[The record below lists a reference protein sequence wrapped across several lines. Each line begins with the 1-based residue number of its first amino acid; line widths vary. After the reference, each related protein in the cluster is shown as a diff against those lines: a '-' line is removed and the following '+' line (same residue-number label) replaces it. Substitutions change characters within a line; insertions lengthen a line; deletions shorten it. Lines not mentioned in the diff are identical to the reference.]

1 MIPRQLCCHFLVVF
15 FLNIIASKVVVFVNA
30 AEKVQNKPR
39 VPINVLHKAIR
50 YVTETV
56 SDSEE
61 RVKQLQ
67 ELNDGNVHTLYQV
80 AKAMN
85 HGSSDRNPDNKVTSM
100 EIWHALAD
108 TMEDGH
114 ILSQVALGFAYADND
129 KPRAIA
135 YFVQAGEAGP
145 HQSALYNAGRL
156 LADPEMEEFVK
167 ALAYL
172 RAAYSVAESHPKYAT
187 EHLTETSRYAFEK
200 LSEDLVFLIQKSLSS
215 KGSVLSIQ
223 QVADMFLYANLKDF
237 PPPSSKGE
245 KTWQGAMEALQ
256 SERWELSL
264 IQLDKLEKEFE
275 SELSQLQLSLL
286 KVLREYVRSASE
298 MNRGEGEL

>member
-1 MIPRQLCCHFLVVF
+1 MLSRISFYFFLVLV
-15 FLNIIASKVVVFVNA
+15 LLNA
-30 AEKVQNKPR
+30 ATQIISPVDAATEKDPANNPR
-39 VPINVLHKAIR
+39 VPINVLQKAIQ

-56 SDSEE
+56 IDNEE
-61 RVKQLQ
+61 RLKQLK
-67 ELNDGNVHTLYQV
+67 ELNDGNVHTLYEV

-85 HGSSDRNPDNKVTSM
+85 ANSNDDKNKKSAANDDNKIASM

-108 TMEDGH
+108 AGNDDNGH
-114 ILSQVALGFAYADND
+114 ILSQVALGFAYAAND

-135 YFVQAGEAGP
+135 YFVAAGEAGP

-156 LADPEMEEFVK
+156 LAETEDFVK

-172 RAAYSVAESHPKYAT
+172 RAAYSVAETHPKYAT
-187 EHLTETSRYAFEK
+187 EHLTETSRYAYEQ
-200 LSEDLVFLIQKSLSS
+200 LSGQLVALIQDSLRT

-223 QVADMFLYANLKDF
+223 QVADMFLYANIKDF

-256 SERWELSL
+256 SERWELAL
-264 IQLDKLEKEFE
+264 VQLEKLEKQFG
-275 SELSQLQLSLL
+275 SELSQLQMALL
-286 KVLREYVRSASE
+286 YVLQEY
-298 MNRGEGEL
+298 RGR